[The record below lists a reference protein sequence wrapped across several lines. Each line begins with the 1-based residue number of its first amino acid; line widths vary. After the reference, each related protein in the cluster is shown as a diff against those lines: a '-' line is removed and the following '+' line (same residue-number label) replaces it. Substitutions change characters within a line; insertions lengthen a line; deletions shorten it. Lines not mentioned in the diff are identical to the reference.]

1 MENTQFRW
9 LHNSSYEK
17 FMDLSKISAKHDH
30 TVFSQV
36 ILELCEIAIFDGG
49 LALKA
54 EFEDR

>member
-1 MENTQFRW
+1 
-9 LHNSSYEK
+9 
-17 FMDLSKISAKHDH
+17 MDLSKISAKHDH